1 MKKNRAFFVIGM
13 NCAIA
18 LLFVYLGV
26 YPGVYPGVYFGR
38 AVGTVA
44 VPPAVSAESA
54 VPSAA
59 RAVSWLSP
67 SLSTTVYLPLV
78 AGPLPSP
85 IVIAAAHIDSVL
97 SGEADEALLLWNRG
111 VMAQPL
117 AGWTLTT
124 PSRRATF
131 PITST
136 LTLGP
141 GEQIWCAAEAAT
153 FRLTFGETPVCE
165 WATDSDPTVP
175 NLDGKLALANGG
187 GRIQLYSAA
196 GALVDTLLYG
206 DESRPAAGWVG
217 AAVQL
222 YTRGDIPREGQL
234 WQRKRDPLTGLP
246 LDTDLATDWSADLAD
261 LAWGRQVRMPGW
273 LGWDQPALAAPQT
286 VSATATI
293 TVAIGPE
300 GLYQP
305 LAAFITRS
313 QQSLDLSLYTIEH
326 RALTEAIA
334 AAAQRGVRVR
344 LLLEGSP
351 PGGISAFQK
360 WCVATIAAAGGE
372 VRYLAVRD
380 DAPKGYRTRYR
391 FLHAKYG
398 ISDGRLA
405 FNGTENF
412 GYDSMPVD
420 TSAPTGGRRGF
431 YLLTDATPVVARLQE
446 LFAIDWQPERFA
458 DLFPFTLGHAKYGG
472 PPADFLFPELPL
484 YPIGE
489 SPFREAVSFSG
500 NAAFALVSAPENA
513 TRPDRGIHA
522 LIARAGAGDAI
533 AAMQLYE
540 QKNWG
545 DSTSNPVADPN
556 PRLEALIAA
565 ARRGAQVQIL
575 LDSYFDDPSAL
586 RNNQAAVDYINQI
599 ALREGLAL
607 TARRGNPT
615 LGGIHAKLILLR
627 LGEAHWSAVGS
638 LNGSE
643 VSHKLNREVV
653 VLTDMPGVYE
663 RLLRVFDWDW
673 VQK

>member
-1 MKKNRAFFVIGM
+1 MKKDRAFMTIGIFCTITTLLACVGWGM
-13 NCAIA
+13 AAIA
-18 LLFVYLGV
+18 I
-26 YPGVYPGVYFGR
+26 R
-38 AVGTVA
+38 TVA
-44 VPPAVSAESA
+44 VATSAPSSA
-54 VPSAA
+54 MRTA
-59 RAVSWLSP
+59 SWLSP

-85 IVIAAAHIDSVL
+85 IVIAAAHIDSVI

-111 VMAQPL
+111 ATRQPL
-117 AGWTLTT
+117 AGWALTT
-124 PSRRATF
+124 ASRRATF

-141 GEQIWCAAEAAT
+141 GEQIWCAAEATT
-153 FRLTFGETPVCE
+153 FRLTFGESPACE
-165 WATDSDPTVP
+165 WATESEPTVP
-175 NLDGKLALANGG
+175 NLDGKLSLANSG
-187 GRIQLYSAA
+187 GRIQLYSAT
-196 GALVDTLLYG
+196 GLLVDTLLYG
-206 DESRPAAGWVG
+206 DESRPATGWSG
-217 AAVQL
+217 PAVQL

-246 LDTDLATDWSADLAD
+246 LDTDQAADWSADLAD

-273 LGWDQPALAAPQT
+273 LGLEQPTLVAPQAIVT
-286 VSATATI
+286 TATI

-305 LAAFITRS
+305 LAAFIARS

-326 RALTEAIA
+326 RALTEGIA

-351 PGGISAFQK
+351 PGGISDFQK
-360 WCVATIAAAGGE
+360 WCVATIAAAGGD

-380 DAPKGYRTRYR
+380 DALKGYRTRYR

-412 GYDSMPVD
+412 GYDAMPVD
-420 TSAPTGGRRGF
+420 TAIPTGGRRGF
-431 YLLTDATPVVARLQE
+431 YLLTDAAPVVAGLE
-446 LFAIDWQPERFA
+446 KLFAIDWQPEIFA
-458 DLFPFTLGHAKYGG
+458 DLFPFTSDHAKYGG

-484 YPIGE
+484 YPIAE
-489 SPFREAVSFSG
+489 APFREAVAFSG
-500 NAAFALVSAPENA
+500 VATFALVSAPENA
-513 TRPDRGIHA
+513 TRPDRGLHA

-533 AAMQLYE
+533 AVMQLYE

-556 PRLEALIAA
+556 PRLAALIAA

-575 LDSYFDDPSAL
+575 LDRYFDDSSAL
-586 RNNQAAVDYINQI
+586 RNNQAAVEYINQI
-599 ALREGLAL
+599 AQQEGIALA
-607 TARRGNPT
+607 ARLGNPT
-615 LGGIHAKLILLR
+615 LGGIHAKLILLQIS
-627 LGEAHWSAVGS
+627 GERWSAVGS

-663 RLLRVFDWDW
+663 RLRSVFDWDW